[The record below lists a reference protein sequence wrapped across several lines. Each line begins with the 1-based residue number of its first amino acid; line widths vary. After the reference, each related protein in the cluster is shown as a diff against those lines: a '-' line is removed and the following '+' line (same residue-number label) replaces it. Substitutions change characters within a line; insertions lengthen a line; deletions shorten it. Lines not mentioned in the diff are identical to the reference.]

1 MKLKLIAA
9 LAALATAGAANA
21 SLNDFASGNSSV
33 GFWAYDNTGTSRGS
47 VFVDLGFN
55 ISDFTTGALGQAN
68 QQVVW
73 NFGNNTI
80 TLNGQAVAGTNS
92 FAAFAQFYGA
102 AQASEVRWGVM
113 GGSYTNNSQLAALTG
128 TPTAA
133 QLTAQDAGFSSA
145 ASVFGQETYAALAPL
160 LGSATNGSYYAN
172 SNTAEGFLPNTSFG
186 AGNYLT
192 NTKWNG
198 GTNGTRNNFWV
209 ADGLTGEEQRLG
221 NIVDTNNDPRLLNKV
236 GTFILDTNAQTLTWV
251 TASAVPEPST
261 YALMV
266 AGLVVSGLVARR
278 RATK

>member
-33 GFWAYDNTGTSRGS
+33 GFWAYDNTGSSRGS

-55 ISDFTTGALGQAN
+55 IDDFTTGVLGQAN

-73 NFGNNTI
+73 NFGSNTI
-80 TLNGQAVAGTNS
+80 THNGQAVAGTNS
-92 FAAFAQFYGA
+92 FGAFAQFYGA

-113 GGSYTNNSQLAALTG
+113 GGSYNLSEQYAALTG
-128 TPTAA
+128 TPTTT
-133 QLTAQDAGFSSA
+133 QLNGQDAGFSTDA
-145 ASVFGQETYAALAPL
+145 AAQGQQAYAVFQPL
-160 LGSATNGSYYAN
+160 LGSADNGSYYA
-172 SNTAEGFLPNTSFG
+172 SSTTAAGFIPSSPFG
-186 AGNYLT
+186 LGNYLG

-198 GTNGTRNNFWV
+198 GVNGTRTNFWL
-209 ADGLTGEEQRLG
+209 ADGQTGDEFRIG
-221 NIVDTNNDPRLLNKV
+221 DIVDTNNDPRLLNKV

-278 RATK
+278 RAAK